1 MNILILTDRELIVRL
16 GIFVAVEVA
25 LRIVEV
31 GVSPV
36 ERVARQL
43 GSCAPEQTL
52 QDLIDGGGGGSGS
65 PSSLSVASV
74 NFHYFLT
81 CSSPHFSSFDLT
93 GWLYKSAIVAWGC
106 VC

>member
-1 MNILILTDRELIVRL
+1 M
-16 GIFVAVEVA
+16 EVA

-31 GVSPV
+31 GASPV

-52 QDLIDGGGGGSGS
+52 QDLIDGGSGGGGSS
-65 PSSLSVASV
+65 SSSLSSAASASV

-81 CSSPHFSSFDLT
+81 CSSPHF
-93 GWLYKSAIVAWGC
+93 
-106 VC
+106 